1 MVSSIK
7 KRGQKII
14 KKFSRASIKASEE
27 GKEHIKKNFIKR
39 ISHIENIRLLVLE
52 WVLLVGAL
60 ILLSLAQAFW
70 FGDSYA
76 ENAFTSGGTYTEA
89 TLGDVNSLNPL
100 FATTS
105 SEKVLSRLLFSTI
118 STIDYSGHVGICLA
132 ESIRAGEGGK
142 TWVVKLRDGLK
153 WSDGEPITNKDVLFT
168 VKLIQDPTV
177 NTIYSANLSNVK
189 VSENE
194 SGEIIF
200 NLPTAYADFISAL
213 NIPLVPEHILGN
225 ADPKTLV
232 ENSFSTSPVTSGAF
246 TFNAMQ
252 VSAGGDKVYYLS
264 SNPEYYMGKTLLNS
278 FAVHVYEA
286 KDEIVQA
293 INAGSVTATAELSA
307 LDAILM
313 SAGQFNQKDSSL
325 NSGAFIFF
333 NMARTNIKNQELRA
347 AIRQGID
354 MERIR
359 GAAPGTLSL
368 DYPIMNSQ
376 INIKNYPQ
384 IPARDYEAAKAKI
397 AELSPDQP
405 IHIDIATVNSGY
417 LPGVAEAIRS
427 EMEGLGLEATVTTYE
442 ENQDFINNIISKRN
456 YDVLVYEIELGA
468 DPDLLPYYHSS
479 QATTTGLNL
488 SNYRNALVDDL
499 LLGARDTLDEELR
512 VKKYESFL
520 ERWVTGVPAI
530 GLYQPNLTYLY
541 NKNVRTFG
549 NDVRLVTALDRF
561 SDITNWAVNKTTK
574 NKTP

>member
-118 STIDYSGHVGICLA
+118 STIDYSGHVGIGLA